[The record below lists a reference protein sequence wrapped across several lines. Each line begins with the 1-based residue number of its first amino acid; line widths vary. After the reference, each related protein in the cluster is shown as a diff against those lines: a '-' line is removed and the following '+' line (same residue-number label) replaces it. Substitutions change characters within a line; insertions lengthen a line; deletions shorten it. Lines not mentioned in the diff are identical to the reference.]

1 MFSTKS
7 QTVTEF
13 IWKKSSKYNF
23 LQLTFFFEDDFKA
36 INHIIINC
44 IYLAV
49 ASVTVT
55 CSVIYIIADL

>member
-23 LQLTFFFEDDFKA
+23 LQLTLFFEDDFKA

>member
-7 QTVTEF
+7 QTVNEF

-23 LQLTFFFEDDFKA
+23 LQLTLLFGNYFKA
-36 INHIIINC
+36 IKYIIISC

-55 CSVIYIIADL
+55 CLVIYIVADL